1 MFLSLLVYIEV
12 STLMAFFLNKK
23 YSRNVQAAAR
33 VAVHNV
39 LAHNVPFL
47 MECFW
52 NKRYL
57 MKLIF
62 SRFEV
67 RLFLDETCQVA
78 PEQV

>member
-12 STLMAFFLNKK
+12 STLMAFFLNRK

-47 MECFW
+47 TKCFW
-52 NKRYL
+52 NKKYV

-62 SRFEV
+62 LEI
-67 RLFLDETCQVA
+67 
-78 PEQV
+78 

>member
-47 MECFW
+47 KECFW

-62 SRFEV
+62 SRFE
-67 RLFLDETCQVA
+67 T
-78 PEQV
+78 

>member
-47 MECFW
+47 EKK
-52 NKRYL
+52 N
-57 MKLIF
+57 
-62 SRFEV
+62 V
-67 RLFLDETCQVA
+67 
-78 PEQV
+78 

>member
-12 STLMAFFLNKK
+12 SNLMAFFLNKK
-23 YSRNVQAAAR
+23 YSRNVQAPAR

-47 MECFW
+47 KECFW

-62 SRFEV
+62 SRFE
-67 RLFLDETCQVA
+67 T
-78 PEQV
+78 

>member
-1 MFLSLLVYIEV
+1 MNVSFVVGIHRSVNIDGIFLKE
-12 STLMAFFLNKK
+12 K

-47 MECFW
+47 KKCFW
-52 NKRYL
+52 NKKYV

-62 SRFEV
+62 LEI
-67 RLFLDETCQVA
+67 
-78 PEQV
+78 